1 MSDQRTFDPYDT
13 FKKLSIQWEQRMNDM
28 IHLCTNNNE
37 FIKYAKIS
45 SDSNAGYVEWLRKN
59 QEMLANQLN
68 IPTKNDLA
76 NAAKLSIQTQEK
88 LDSLEEQ
95 IWDLSDSVA
104 RTNKEMKSVVEVLQ
118 EVVKIT
124 AQLKTQQE
132 ETQEKLAELKNQLAE
147 RKATTKTNRKPVTA
161 TGATK

>member
-37 FIKYAKIS
+37 FIKYAQIS

-68 IPTKNDLA
+68 VPTKNDLA
-76 NAAKLSIQTQEK
+76 NVAKLSVQTQEK
-88 LDSLEEQ
+88 LDSVEEQ
-95 IWDLSDSVA
+95 IWDLSDSAV
-104 RTNKEMKSVVEVLQ
+104 RTNKEMVSVVEVSHEL
-118 EVVKIT
+118 VKMT
-124 AQLKTQQE
+124 KQLKTQLTETKE
-132 ETQEKLAELKNQLAE
+132 ELAELKNLLAE
-147 RKATTKTNRKPVTA
+147 RQTTTINNRKPETS
-161 TGATK
+161 GTK

>member
-1 MSDQRTFDPYDT
+1 M
-13 FKKLSIQWEQRMNDM
+13 
-28 IHLCTNNNE
+28 
-37 FIKYAKIS
+37 S

-68 IPTKNDLA
+68 VPTKNDLA

-124 AQLKTQQE
+124 AQLKHSR
-132 ETQEKLAELKNQLAE
+132 N
-147 RKATTKTNRKPVTA
+147 
-161 TGATK
+161 TGKVG

>member
-1 MSDQRTFDPYDT
+1 
-13 FKKLSIQWEQRMNDM
+13 
-28 IHLCTNNNE
+28 
-37 FIKYAKIS
+37 
-45 SDSNAGYVEWLRKN
+45 
-59 QEMLANQLN
+59 MLANQLN
-68 IPTKNDLA
+68 VPTKNDLA

-132 ETQEKLAELKNQLAE
+132 ETKEELAELKNQLAE
-147 RKATTKTNRKPVTA
+147 RKAPTKTNRKPVTA

>member
-13 FKKLSIQWEQRMNDM
+13 FKKFSIQWEQRMNDM
-28 IHLCTNNNE
+28 IHLCTNNND
-37 FIKYAKIS
+37 FIKYAKMS

-68 IPTKNDLA
+68 LPTKNDLA
-76 NAAKLSIQTQEK
+76 NVAKLSVQTQEK

-104 RTNKEMKSVVEVLQ
+104 RTNKEMESVVEVLH
-118 EVVKIT
+118 EVVKMT
-124 AQLKTQQE
+124 KQLKTQLTETKE
-132 ETQEKLAELKNQLAE
+132 ELAELKNLLAE
-147 RKATTKTNRKPVTA
+147 RQATTKNNRKPETS
-161 TGATK
+161 GTK